1 MCDLE
6 NRFHAAMLQIYERAK
21 EQCDYNANYFLQSVN
36 EHGGVATAHS
46 LLAQPGVSEG
56 FTRLWE
62 CGCLHITLECLVLHP
77 KYRKLFTKQELAVA
91 HKRLTDCGFDCAQL

>member
-6 NRFHAAMLQIYERAK
+6 DRFHAAMLKIYERAQ
-21 EQCDYNANYFLQSVN
+21 EQCNYNANNFLQLVN
-36 EHGGVATAHS
+36 EHRGVGAAQF
-46 LLAQPGVSEG
+46 LLAQPGVPHG
-56 FTRLWE
+56 FTQLWE